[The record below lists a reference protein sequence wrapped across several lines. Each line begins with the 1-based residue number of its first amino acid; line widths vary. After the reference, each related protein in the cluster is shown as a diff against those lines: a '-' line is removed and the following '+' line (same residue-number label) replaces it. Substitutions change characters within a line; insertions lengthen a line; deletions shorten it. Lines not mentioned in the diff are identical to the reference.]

1 MMVIILGAT
10 MTHQESLRLYLSG
23 GRTIMDRITE
33 SLLAEFS
40 TEHGITNLSEA
51 KRFEHFASFVTVK
64 KHQSEHF
71 DTEEIVCGDGSEQD
85 AKGGDTGIDG
95 IAIVVNGSL
104 VTDVESLDEYTSK
117 GNNLEVLFIFVQAER
132 TSGFD
137 ASKIGT
143 FGFGVVDFFRETPSL
158 NRSAQISSAAEIA
171 TAIYALAAKFNR
183 GNPACRLYYV
193 TTGKWTDDQLLTTR
207 LRAVESDLIATGLF
221 SDVSF
226 TAIGA
231 DGLHQLYR
239 QTKNAVSKTFNF
251 PNRTVVPEVPG
262 VSQAFLGFLPALDFT
277 KLIEDDNGDIIRG
290 LFYDNVRDWQE
301 YNEVN
306 AEIRETLKSASK
318 DMFVLMNNGITII
331 SRTIQPTGNRFY
343 ISDYQIVNGCQTSH
357 VLFDNKSL
365 LTDRVMVPV
374 RLIGTQDENVIHSV
388 IKATNRQ
395 TEVKEEQFFALE
407 EFPKHL
413 ELYFQSFQEQEKKLY
428 YERRSCQYDRLRI
441 EKARIITPPN
451 LVRSFAAMF
460 LNEPHRTTRN
470 YRGLRARIGSS
481 IFGKG
486 HKSEP
491 YYCSAFALYKLESLF
506 RSKKLEP
513 KFKPARFH
521 ILLAA
526 RMLAKGIEPP
536 NIQSNEME
544 RYCKSLMDVLWD
556 PKSAEELI
564 IRAASIIEQ
573 VAAGNFQRDNIRTEP
588 FTRKVVDHCQAAT
601 RPPTGVKKKV
611 S

>member
-1 MMVIILGAT
+1 MVLGVIKNR
-10 MTHQESLRLYLSG
+10 QEENPSAGSE

-33 SLLAEFS
+33 SLLTEFS
-40 TEHGITNLSEA
+40 AEHGIATLTEA

-71 DTEEIVCGDGSEQD
+71 DTEDIVCGDGGEHD

-95 IAIVVNGSL
+95 IAIIVNGTL
-104 VTDVESLDEYTSK
+104 ITDVESLEEYASK
-117 GNNLEVLFIFVQAER
+117 GNSLEVMFIFVQAER

-137 ASKIGT
+137 ASKIGN

-158 NRSAQISSAAEIA
+158 KRSAQISSAAEIA
-171 TAIYALAAKFNR
+171 TAIYGSAAKFNR
-183 GNPACRLYYV
+183 GNPTCRLYYV
-193 TTGKWTDDQLLTTR
+193 TTGKWTDDPLLTTR
-207 LRAVESDLIATGLF
+207 LRAVESDLVATGLF
-221 SDVSF
+221 SDVSY

-231 DGLHQLYR
+231 EGLHQLYR
-239 QTKNAVSKTFNF
+239 QTKNAVSKTFSF

-306 AEIRETLKSASK
+306 AEIRETLKCPAK

-331 SRTIQPTGNRFY
+331 ARTIQPTGNRFY

-357 VLFDNKSL
+357 VLFDNKAL
-365 LTDRVMVPV
+365 LTERVMVPV
-374 RLIGTQDENVIHSV
+374 RLIGTQDETVIHAI

-413 ELYFQSFQEQEKKLY
+413 ELYFQSFQEQEKKIY

-470 YRGLRARIGSS
+470 YKGLRAKIGST

-491 YYCSAFALYKLESLF
+491 YYCSAFSLYKLEALF
-506 RSKKLEP
+506 RSKKLEA

-521 ILLAA
+521 ILLAT

-536 NIQSNEME
+536 DIQANEME
-544 RYCKSLMDVLWD
+544 RYCKDLMDILWD
-556 PKSAEELI
+556 PKSADDLI
-564 IRAASIIEQ
+564 TRAADVIET

-588 FTRKVVDHCQAAT
+588 FTKRVVDRCKAIA
-601 RPPTGVKKKV
+601 RPPASAKKTV
-611 S
+611 L